1 MEYIFAFRTTNFAIK
16 SEQLLLAA
24 SLDVKA
30 MPLPGRVRAGC
41 GICLR
46 VASEEVRR
54 AVSVLAEHF
63 PEEIHLFS
71 RVETGGKYKYT
82 AVDDINAV

>member
-1 MEYIFAFRTTNFAIK
+1 MEYIIAFRTTNFAIK
-16 SEQLLLAA
+16 SEQLLLAE

-46 VASEEVRR
+46 VPPRDVRR
-54 AVSVLAEHF
+54 AIDILSENF
-63 PEEIHLFS
+63 SEEIYLFS
-71 RVETGGKYKYT
+71 RAETGGRYKYT
-82 AVDDINAV
+82 AIHDLSAV